1 MKLQDFSK
9 RPEAWRSRNCAIRAA
24 ILVCAAAT
32 IVGGCSKKKSPPTAA
47 GSASAPA
54 PASASGP
61 PVVLAVPVAAET
73 VRKAVN
79 PKGKP
84 AFAGPTGIVRGVVRL
99 EGPTAPSRD
108 EVLSK
113 IPTKCQAAKGFYAP
127 AFREGPERGVAD
139 VLVTISGYD
148 AYVPAAGETKN
159 GTVKDC
165 AFGARTYAV
174 MFGQKLLVKNI
185 GAIPQMPKL
194 LGAKA
199 SAVMVAVPGGDAVE
213 LLPDHPGRFALV
225 DEMYGGIQADVFVLQ
240 YPTFAVTGTDGRFEI
255 RGVPPGNLKLNAL
268 LPTTMSAKSQ
278 KLKVEAGK
286 TTDAEI
292 VLEYSKPAP
301 APSSSGP
308 TPPQI
313 P

>member
-1 MKLQDFSK
+1 MKLQEFCK
-9 RPEAWRSRNCAIRAA
+9 RAGAWRFRSATTLAA
-24 ILVCAAAT
+24 IWVCATAT
-32 IVGGCSKKKSPPTAA
+32 AVGCSKKKSPAA
-47 GSASAPA
+47 GTPSASAA
-54 PASASGP
+54 ASASASGP

-84 AFAGPTGIVRGVVRL
+84 VFAGPTGIVRGVVRI

-113 IPTKCQAAKGFYAP
+113 IPAKCESSKGFYAP

-148 AYVPAAGETKN
+148 AYVPAAGETKS

-165 AFGARTYAV
+165 AFGARTYAL
-174 MFGQKLLVKNI
+174 MFGQKLLLKNL
-185 GAIPQMPKL
+185 GSIPQMPKL
-194 LGAKA
+194 LGAKTT
-199 SAVMVAVPGGDAVE
+199 AVMVAVPGGDAVE

-225 DEMYGGIQADVFVLQ
+225 DEMYGGVQADVFVLQ

-255 RGVPPGNLKLNAL
+255 RGVPPGELKLNAL
-268 LPTTMSAKSQ
+268 LPSTMSAKSQ

-286 TTDAEI
+286 STDAEI
-292 VLEYSKPAP
+292 VLKYSKPAP
-301 APSSSGP
+301 APSASGP